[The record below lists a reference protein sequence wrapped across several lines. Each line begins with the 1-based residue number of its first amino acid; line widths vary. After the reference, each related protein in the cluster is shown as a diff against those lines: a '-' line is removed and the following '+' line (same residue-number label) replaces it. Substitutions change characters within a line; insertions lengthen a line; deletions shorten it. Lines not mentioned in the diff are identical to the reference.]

1 MNKIRIAKA
10 IVNDRESLILI
21 VVDPNGRKMCMTMAE
36 LDDDGTT
43 DVIVTD
49 DGFIVSKDEVGY
61 EDHEEE
67 YKDMFEKQE
76 LGETC
81 TISPT
86 SHSCLAT
93 NKQILL
99 KDEIKQN
106 KLRITG
112 NRYGRVRLSLSTH
125 YRSFST
131 IWKSQVSLIYSVR
144 DKVCGKRTIN

>member
-10 IVNDRESLILI
+10 TVNDRESLILI
-21 VVDPNGRKMCMTMAE
+21 VLDPDGRKVCMTISE

-67 YKDMFEKQE
+67 FKDMFKKQE

-86 SHSCLAT
+86 SHPPFLDTLAQQLI
-93 NKQILL
+93 NKFSLKTIL
-99 KDEIKQN
+99 N
-106 KLRITG
+106 KL
-112 NRYGRVRLSLSTH
+112 S
-125 YRSFST
+125 
-131 IWKSQVSLIYSVR
+131 
-144 DKVCGKRTIN
+144 